1 VVQLVST
8 TGQSPIDIDRCY
20 DSSALAQD
28 KNTREET
35 KTNKTPVP
43 SKQGF
48 YDHAGTRREGM
59 TFPEIF

>member
-1 VVQLVST
+1 LVVATV
-8 TGQSPIDIDRCY
+8 GY